1 MEFKIVAGNVLTML
15 AFMLCGYLLTIA
27 KKGNVQHAKTLSA
40 ILIYICCPA
49 MILNAWQSMEYTSQN
64 AIQTGLF
71 FVISIVIQLLFFGVM
86 YLVLKNKINSPKKQ
100 TADQTSQTTTLC
112 DANGT
117 TIGQNPN
124 SDAKYRLLAMGS
136 MIGNVGFFGL
146 PLVSALFPHEPIVAC
161 FSCVYVVSMNL
172 LVFTLGVFL
181 LTGEKKHISL
191 KSAVLNPSTLAVLFA
206 LPFFFFKV
214 TFPSFILEPLNL
226 LGKMAT
232 PLCMFALGM
241 RLANANKKNLFTRPM
256 VWLGC
261 LLKLVIF
268 PLFAYALVVFLPF
281 LDATFKASIL
291 VLSATPSAVIILSLA
306 EFHEKEQELSANVV
320 LLSTLLSVVTLPLII
335 LLI

>member
-15 AFMLCGYLLTIA
+15 AFMLCGYLITLL
-27 KKGNVQHAKTLSA
+27 KKGNVNHAKTLSA
-40 ILIYICCPA
+40 ILIYICCPS
-49 MILNAWQSMEYTSQN
+49 MILSAWQSMEYTSQN

-71 FVISIVIQLLFFGVM
+71 FVVSFVLQLLFFGVM
-86 YLVLKNKINSPKKQ
+86 YLVLKNKINSPKM
-100 TADQTSQTTTLC
+100 QTSNQTTQTTTLC
-112 DANGT
+112 DAKDT
-117 TIGQNPN
+117 IIGQNPT
-124 SDAKYRLLAMGS
+124 SDAKYRLLVMGS

-146 PLVSALFPHEPIVAC
+146 PLVSSLFPTQPIVAC

-206 LPFFFFKV
+206 LPFFFCKI
-214 TFPSFILEPLNL
+214 TFPTAILEPIDL
-226 LGKMAT
+226 LGKMST
-232 PLCMFALGM
+232 PLCMFVLGM

-256 VWLGC
+256 VYLGC
-261 LLKLVIF
+261 LLKLVVF

-281 LDATFKASIL
+281 LDATFKACIL

-306 EFHEKEQELSANVV
+306 EFHEREQELSANVI
-320 LLSTLLSVVTLPLII
+320 LLSTLLSVITLPLMT
-335 LLI
+335 LLV